1 MANLLKNP
9 GFEGGWWRKTH
20 TGQEFGEIFVPENWV
35 AFWKEGKPVPHD
47 PSNPNGY
54 GRPEMHII
62 NREPPFLD
70 PLRVRSGTK
79 GLKFFTF
86 YRIHMAGVYQRV
98 SGLQPGKQLNA
109 TGWAHAWSSIAD
121 DSKSSDGVG
130 RQAFYSR
137 VSDYDKTD
145 AVRNFVFEMGIDPKG
160 GTDPWSV
167 NVIWGEGAHI
177 YNAFGQIPAV
187 ETVAESDSVT
197 VFVRSSVLWPFKHC
211 DAYVDDIELN
221 VVQDPI
227 PVQPTQIEVTPAE
240 IKAGQLFEVIASGGS
255 DLNKLSLHFVNENV
269 FIKTPII
276 FDNRA
281 IWRCVAI
288 EPGSYAAQVS
298 DAGQITQTLTITV
311 EKEPQVVVDGSNFFP
326 PRIDYERTYVL
337 LPPGG
342 SNAWMQAVIDSGA
355 WTRYHW
361 TVGSSADDAGVGP
374 TKRRVI
380 AVNPQRWPGDLK
392 AFFDEY
398 YAGVEMV
405 TILAATPND
414 LRQIL
419 SGM

>member
-70 PLRVRSGTK
+70 PFRVKGGTK

-98 SGLQPGKQLNA
+98 GGIQPGQHLNA
-109 TGWAHAWSSIAD
+109 SGWAHAWSSVGD
-121 DSKSSDGVG
+121 DPKISDGVG

-137 VSDYDKTD
+137 VSDYANDD
-145 AVRNFVFEMGIDPKG
+145 SVRNFVFEVGIDPKG
-160 GTDPWSV
+160 GQDPWSA

-177 YNAFGQIPAV
+177 YNAFGQIPVV
-187 ETVAESDSVT
+187 EAVAESDSVT

-211 DAYVDDIELN
+211 DAYVDEIELTI
-221 VVQDPI
+221 VDEPV
-227 PVQPTQIEVTPAE
+227 PVQPTQIEVKPVE
-240 IKAGQLFEVIASGGS
+240 IKAGKLFEVIATGGS
-255 DLNKLSLHFVNENV
+255 DLNKLNLKFVNENV
-269 FIKTPII
+269 FQKPPII

-288 EPGSYAAQVS
+288 ESGTYAAQVT
-298 DAGQITQTLTITV
+298 DAATRTYTLSITV
-311 EKEPQVVVDGSNFFP
+311 EDVLLVAPTDFFP

-342 SNAWMQAVIDSGA
+342 SNAWIQAVIDSGA
-355 WTRYHW
+355 WSKNLW
-361 TVGSSADDAGVGP
+361 TVGSSADDAGLGP

-380 AVNPQRWPGDLK
+380 AVNPQRWPSDLK
-392 AFFDEY
+392 AFFDLY
-398 YAGVEMV
+398 YPGVEMV